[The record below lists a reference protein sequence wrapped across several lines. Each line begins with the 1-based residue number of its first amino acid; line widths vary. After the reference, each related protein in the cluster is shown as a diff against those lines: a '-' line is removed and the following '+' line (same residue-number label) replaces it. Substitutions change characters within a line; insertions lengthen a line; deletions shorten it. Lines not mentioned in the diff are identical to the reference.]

1 MANLK
6 LIKVTGSPFCSI
18 FYGCIGIEERENQF
32 QIIKDGRLH
41 GQSSYSDTGWKYAT
55 AEEIEESW
63 DAIYPHW
70 KPEKGD
76 KVIVTQ
82 DYPNWINCKGTII
95 EKDPGADDYYRVES
109 EDGMMSTFNYTS
121 QMILAPYVEATVEPK
136 QHSLDGFKLGDRV
149 ESTESGATIGK
160 KGSVVHFDQ
169 GYIGVC
175 FDENI
180 GGHNCNDHCPYGRG
194 RYLRVTDVKHYI
206 EPEKPKET
214 TMTKFKEGDRVK
226 CIGITARGYGKL
238 GTVRR
243 MGESIGVEFDENVD
257 GHYLDGC
264 CEKGYGWWIKSSDL
278 ELVTESKQ
286 ETVSIRFLTKQE
298 FVDKGLWAYT
308 YPKGWNS
315 DGHMNKY
322 LGQSVVIPK
331 SNIGS
336 DGTFRYQD
344 WTFKVTDYLVTEGA
358 SSSESTPSPVIDTK
372 PEKPPRRF
380 KVGDKV
386 TYKSLAQCNGGY
398 NYGGEDQT
406 GFVGIVESEM
416 SYELDKGCYG
426 LRVTT
431 KGGDYC
437 YNMLESEF
445 HEYDFGYVP
454 ITSGAIGTSEPAT
467 RLIIKGSSA
476 AADGNHIFV
485 NGVAYPISHYSSD
498 GFTHSTIATIDSD
511 PLSSYKQKPITI
523 KPKPKTKLTT
533 I

>member
-41 GQSSYSDTGWKYAT
+41 DQSSFSGTGWKYAT

-70 KPEKGD
+70 KPEHRD

-82 DYPNWINCKGTII
+82 DYGDWIGCKATIF
-95 EKDPGADDYYRVES
+95 EKDSTGTDYYRVER
-109 EDGMMSTFNYTS
+109 EDGSMSTFDYTS
-121 QMILAPYVEATVEPK
+121 QMILAPYSET
-136 QHSLDGFKLGDRV
+136 
-149 ESTESGATIGK
+149 TI
-160 KGSVVHFDQ
+160 
-169 GYIGVC
+169 
-175 FDENI
+175 E
-180 GGHNCNDHCPYGRG
+180 
-194 RYLRVTDVKHYI
+194 TTI
-206 EPEKPKET
+206 EPEEKST
-214 TMTKFKEGDRVK
+214 TKFKVGDRVK
-226 CIGITARGYGKL
+226 CIGTTIKGYGKV

-243 MGESIGVEFDENVD
+243 TGDSVGVEFDENVD
-257 GHYLDGC
+257 GHTLDGC

-380 KVGDKV
+380 KVGDKI
-386 TYKSLAQCNGGY
+386 TYKSRGDSY
-398 NYGGEDQT
+398 HYGGDDQE
-406 GFVGIVESEM
+406 GFVGTVEHEGE
-416 SYELDKGCYG
+416 YQVDKGCYG
-426 LRVTT
+426 VKVTI
-431 KGGDYC
+431 KDGDFC

-445 HEYDFGYVP
+445 EEYDSGYVP
-454 ITSGAIGTSEPAT
+454 SISLPVGSSQPTT

-498 GFTHSTIATIDSD
+498 GSTHSTIATIDSD

>member
-18 FYGCIGIEERENQF
+18 FYGCIGIQETDNQF

-41 GQSSYSDTGWKYAT
+41 GQSSFSGTGWKYAT
-55 AEEIEESW
+55 TEEIEESW

-70 KPEKGD
+70 TPEHRD
-76 KVIVTQ
+76 NVIVTQ
-82 DYPNWINCKGTII
+82 DYGDWIGCKATIF
-95 EKDPGADDYYRVES
+95 EKDSTGTDYYRVER
-109 EDGMMSTFNYTS
+109 EDGSMSTFDYTS
-121 QMILAPYVEATVEPK
+121 QMILAPYV
-136 QHSLDGFKLGDRV
+136 
-149 ESTESGATIGK
+149 
-160 KGSVVHFDQ
+160 
-169 GYIGVC
+169 
-175 FDENI
+175 
-180 GGHNCNDHCPYGRG
+180 
-194 RYLRVTDVKHYI
+194 KHYF
-206 EPEKPKET
+206 EPE
-214 TMTKFKEGDRVK
+214 
-226 CIGITARGYGKL
+226 
-238 GTVRR
+238 
-243 MGESIGVEFDENVD
+243 
-257 GHYLDGC
+257 
-264 CEKGYGWWIKSSDL
+264 
-278 ELVTESKQ
+278 
-286 ETVSIRFLTKQE
+286 
-298 FVDKGLWAYT
+298 
-308 YPKGWNS
+308 
-315 DGHMNKY
+315 
-322 LGQSVVIPK
+322 
-331 SNIGS
+331 
-336 DGTFRYQD
+336 
-344 WTFKVTDYLVTEGA
+344 
-358 SSSESTPSPVIDTK
+358 K

-386 TYKSLAQCNGGY
+386 TYKSLAQCNGSY

-406 GFVGIVESEM
+406 GFIGIVESEM
-416 SYELDKGCYG
+416 SYESDKGCYG

-454 ITSGAIGTSEPAT
+454 ITSVAIGTTEPAT

>member
-6 LIKVTGSPFCSI
+6 LIKVTGSPFTSESI
-18 FYGCIGIEERENQF
+18 GCIGIQRSDYQF
-32 QIIKDGRLH
+32 DIIKDGRLH
-41 GQSSYSDTGWKYAT
+41 GQSSLSGTGWKYAT

-70 KPEKGD
+70 KPEVGD
-76 KVIVTQ
+76 NVIVTQ
-82 DYPNWINCKGTII
+82 DYGDWAGCRAAIL
-95 EKDPGADDYYRVES
+95 EKDDTGTDYYRVQR
-109 EDGMMSTFNYTS
+109 EDGSMSTFDYTS
-121 QMILAPYVEATVEPK
+121 QMILAPYSET
-136 QHSLDGFKLGDRV
+136 
-149 ESTESGATIGK
+149 TI
-160 KGSVVHFDQ
+160 
-169 GYIGVC
+169 
-175 FDENI
+175 E
-180 GGHNCNDHCPYGRG
+180 
-194 RYLRVTDVKHYI
+194 TTI
-206 EPEKPKET
+206 EPEEKST
-214 TMTKFKEGDRVK
+214 TKFKVGDRVK
-226 CIGITARGYGKL
+226 CIGTTIKGYGKV

-243 MGESIGVEFDENVD
+243 TGDSVGVEFDENVD
-257 GHYLDGC
+257 GHTLDGC

-386 TYKSLAQCNGGY
+386 TYKSRAECNGSY

-416 SYELDKGCYG
+416 SYESDKGCYG

-454 ITSGAIGTSEPAT
+454 ITSGAIGSSQPAT
-467 RLIIKGSSA
+467 RLVIKGSSA
-476 AADGNHIFV
+476 AADGKHILV
-485 NGVAYPISHYSSD
+485 SGVAYPIRLDSSD
-498 GFTHSTIATIDSD
+498 GSTHSTIATIDSD
-511 PLSSYKQKPITI
+511 PLSLYKQKPITI
-523 KPKPKTKLTT
+523 KSKPKTKLTT